1 MSCVVK
7 ESGGQRQ
14 ILLQLDITSIPKS
27 LGWAASLGGRLNPPK
42 RVIKSNYLISILQ

>member
-7 ESGGQRQ
+7 EFGGQRQ

-27 LGWAASLGGRLNPPK
+27 LGWAASSGAGEVEPTK
-42 RVIKSNYLISILQ
+42 KSH